1 MKENLSFLQKELLA
15 KCEFIK
21 SLLETQTAI
30 LNQLSYSKLKP
41 GSLSSSRNCSIQNEE
56 EVMGKKQIK
65 VNIKSN
71 NPSKGKKRVRVNY
84 V

>member
-30 LNQLSYSKLKP
+30 LNQLSYSKLKS
-41 GSLSSSRNCSIQNEE
+41 GSSSRNCSIQNEE